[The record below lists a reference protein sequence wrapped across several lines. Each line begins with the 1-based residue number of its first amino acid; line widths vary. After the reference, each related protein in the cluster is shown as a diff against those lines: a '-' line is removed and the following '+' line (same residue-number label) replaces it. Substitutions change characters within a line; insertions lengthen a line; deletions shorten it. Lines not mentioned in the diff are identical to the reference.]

1 MNDAFQVL
9 LAALIDSFRPKM
21 LMLTLVSVAAALI
34 FWIVIIWLSVDPIL
48 SLAISTLSWMGFEMG
63 IPSSEE
69 FFLLTWIKAILVP
82 LTVFGLLW
90 PIVAGSAVLLAGLYV
105 TPTVVKYLSAKDF
118 PHLARQGES
127 GMVMSVWVTLKA
139 VVIFLLGWI
148 VTLPLWLIPGMAFV
162 LPLLL
167 TAYLLI
173 AVMRFD
179 ALSEHATKAE
189 FKQIKKRDSTPAW
202 LIGISCA
209 FLSFVPPILLIM
221 PVLSALAF
229 TRYYMQSLDELRKAN
244 SSQSSGPSVELSND
258 TFTTKLIN

>member
-9 LAALIDSFRPKM
+9 LNALIDSFRPKM
-21 LMLTLVSVAAALI
+21 LMLTLLSVAAALI
-34 FWIVIIWLSVDPIL
+34 FWLVIIWLSVDPIM
-48 SLAISTLSWMGFEMG
+48 SLAMSTLGWMGFDMG
-63 IPSSEE
+63 IPAGEE
-69 FFLLTWIKAILVP
+69 FFMLTWFKAILVP

-90 PIVAGSAVLLAGLYV
+90 PIVASSAVLLAGLYV
-105 TPTVVKYLSAKDF
+105 TPTVLKYLSKKDF

-127 GMVMSVWVTLKA
+127 GVVMSVWVTLKA
-139 VVIFLLGWI
+139 VIVFLVGWI

-179 ALSEHATKAE
+179 ALSDHATREE
-189 FKQIKKRDSTPAW
+189 FKRIKKQDSTSAW
-202 LIGISCA
+202 LIGIFCA

-229 TRYYMQSLDELRKAN
+229 TRYYLQALENLRGPVAAPNQGQMLLEQQS
-244 SSQSSGPSVELSND
+244 
-258 TFTTKLIN
+258 

>member
-1 MNDAFQVL
+1 M
-9 LAALIDSFRPKM
+9 
-21 LMLTLVSVAAALI
+21 
-34 FWIVIIWLSVDPIL
+34 
-48 SLAISTLSWMGFEMG
+48 E
-63 IPSSEE
+63 
-69 FFLLTWIKAILVP
+69 
-82 LTVFGLLW
+82 
-90 PIVAGSAVLLAGLYV
+90 
-105 TPTVVKYLSAKDF
+105 
-118 PHLARQGES
+118 
-127 GMVMSVWVTLKA
+127 
-139 VVIFLLGWI
+139 
-148 VTLPLWLIPGMAFV
+148 FV